1 MGNCMLFACA
11 ALFLFDFCLTF
22 DDELWFIWKPR
33 RITLTSVSFLLSR
46 YPVLATTIL
55 ILLPSYTIQ
64 EGNETVLLS
73 QIAIVLRLTSIV
85 SSEFILAVRTWA
97 IWEKSSRI
105 LIILAVFSVVGRPR
119 LFRENPR
126 LILLAKAAVV
136 PAAVV
141 IAKDVSSSEVD
152 PTYAAYPEC
161 RVLISSVRDAY
172 VVPYVLTIVY
182 EGVTLSLSLIRITRW
197 RRRIPEIVR
206 APLLDTLWRD
216 GVFYFSWTLM
226 LGFLNIALAVQS
238 TSSQVRVGGS
248 QLQAIIHSILS
259 CRIVLH
265 LAGSKY
271 PKDIDTSGCSLYTD
285 AAFQFTTG
293 GLAEDIP
300 LSEPSHREARDTDSR
315 DVEAYPYSFT
325 IVSFILTS
333 TTLSPCPVPCFRVID
348 EDTYIISLTLDWSH
362 VRLKYNISEKKEEK
376 IHLSTHKSPLISEKL
391 EA

>member
-1 MGNCMLFACA
+1 MSVGALTPDELEHLYGCIRYGRMGNGMLFACA

-22 DDELWFIWKPR
+22 YDELRFIWKPR
-33 RITLTSVSFLLSR
+33 RITLTSVSYLLSR

-64 EGNETVLLS
+64 EGNETLLLS
-73 QIAIVLRLTSIV
+73 QIAIVLRLASIV

-97 IWEKSSRI
+97 IWEKSRRI
-105 LIILAVFSVVGRPR
+105 LMILTVFSV
-119 LFRENPR
+119 
-126 LILLAKAAVV
+126 AAVV

-141 IAKDVSSSEVD
+141 IAKDVSTSEVD
-152 PTYAAYPEC
+152 PVYAAYPEC
-161 RVLISSVRDAY
+161 RALISTVRDAY
-172 VVPYVLTIVY
+172 VVPYVLTILY

-197 RRRIPEIVR
+197 RRRIPKNVR

-226 LGFLNIALAVQS
+226 LGFLNIGLAVQS

-265 LAGSKY
+265 LAGSKS

-285 AAFQFTTG
+285 AAIQFTTR
-293 GLAEDIP
+293 GLIEDIP
-300 LSEPSHREARDTDSR
+300 LSEPSHREARDVDSR
-315 DVEAYPYSFT
+315 DVEAATPA
-325 IVSFILTS
+325 
-333 TTLSPCPVPCFRVID
+333 PRMG
-348 EDTYIISLTLDWSH
+348 
-362 VRLKYNISEKKEEK
+362 
-376 IHLSTHKSPLISEKL
+376 
-391 EA
+391 